1 MHHRQDRQ
9 HQPDQMLLPGAKAKR
24 LSKNKNVDTFLRTGN
39 YRQTRQFGN
48 QRTMTVVGKRE
59 NVGNWDI
66 DDEPHEQELEAHYMY
81 MEKIQEVLHATYDN
95 SGPTYDTEPLE
106 TIHPNDEYNV
116 FATERQNPKQPGS
129 INDTYDMEK
138 VDSNAT
144 LDSSDM
150 STNEQ
155 GVD

>member
-1 MHHRQDRQ
+1 
-9 HQPDQMLLPGAKAKR
+9 MLLPGAKAKR
-24 LSKNKNVDTFLRTGN
+24 LSKYLYLHLSQHLKKTMMKNKLRKISR
-39 YRQTRQFGN
+39 YR
-48 QRTMTVVGKRE
+48 K
-59 NVGNWDI
+59 DI
-66 DDEPHEQELEAHYMY
+66 DDELDEQELEGHYMY
-81 MEKIQEVLHATYDN
+81 MEKIQLVLHATYDN
-95 SGPTYDTEPLE
+95 FGPTYDTEPLE
-106 TIHPNDEYNV
+106 TVHPNDEYNV
-116 FATERQNPKQPGS
+116 FATERQNPKQPES